1 MDDSIQARQ
10 HAELL
15 FQRAY
20 AQQAA
25 GNWADAI
32 LLYKHSLEVHPTAE
46 AHTFLGWTYS
56 FLGRYDDAIEECRK
70 AIEVDPAFGNPYN
83 DIGAYLIEL
92 DRPREAIDW
101 LEKATRAPRY
111 EAPHFPWL
119 NLGRVY
125 EKVGPWG
132 EALRCYRR
140 ALELMPNYEEAKRRL
155 SALLA
160 RMN

>member
-1 MDDSIQARQ
+1 MDDPTQARQ

-20 AQQAA
+20 AQQVA
-25 GNWADAI
+25 GNLADAI
-32 LLYKHSLEVHPTAE
+32 TLYQNSIEVYPTAE

-56 FLGRYDDAIEECRK
+56 FLGRYDDAIEECQK
-70 AIEVDPAFGNPYN
+70 AIAVDPTFGNPYN

-101 LEKATRAPRY
+101 LEKATVAPRY
-111 EAPHFPWL
+111 EAPHFPWV

-125 EKVGPWG
+125 ERIGPWD
-132 EALRCYRR
+132 EAIRCYRK
-140 ALELMPNYEEAKRRL
+140 AIEVMPEYEEARRRL
-155 SALLA
+155 IALLA

>member
-1 MDDSIQARQ
+1 MSNTAQSRE

-20 AQQAA
+20 AQQVA
-25 GNWADAI
+25 GNLADAI
-32 LLYKHSLEVHPTAE
+32 ILYQNSIAVYPTAE

-56 FLGRYDDAIEECRK
+56 FLGRYDDAIEECQK
-70 AIEVDPAFGNPYN
+70 AIEVDPTFGNPYN

-101 LEKATRAPRY
+101 LVKATLAPRY
-111 EAPHFPWL
+111 EAPQYPWV

-125 EKVGPWG
+125 ERIGPWD
-132 EALRCYRR
+132 EAIRCYRK
-140 ALELMPNYEEAKRRL
+140 AIEVMPEYEEAQRRL
-155 SALLA
+155 EALLA

>member
-1 MDDSIQARQ
+1 MDDPTQARQ

-20 AQQAA
+20 AQQVA
-25 GNWADAI
+25 GNLADAI
-32 LLYKHSLEVHPTAE
+32 TLYQNSIEVYPTAE

-56 FLGRYDDAIEECRK
+56 FLGRYDDAIEECQK
-70 AIEVDPAFGNPYN
+70 AIAVDPTFGNPYN

-101 LEKATRAPRY
+101 LVKATLAPRY
-111 EAPHFPWL
+111 EAPHFPWV

-125 EKVGPWG
+125 ERIGPWD
-132 EALRCYRR
+132 EAIRCYRK
-140 ALELMPNYEEAKRRL
+140 AIEVMPEYEEARRRL
-155 SALLA
+155 QALLA